1 MPDMITDLGLLDKL
15 KARVHL
21 ARRIDQ
27 AQHKTRKANHDRNW
41 MKETAEA
48 MELELGS
55 DFAKL
60 VLSLSKYWIVG
71 SSVLTDINHFA
82 PSSESDDDKPSGQQ
96 QKARDTTVGKLK
108 TELKHL
114 LSQPLV
120 ARGISVRYIT
130 SGSDPIVEDILAGEC
145 KFFLIYFFRLD

>member
-27 AQHKTRKANHDRNW
+27 AQHKIRKANHDRNW

-55 DFAKL
+55 DFAKS
-60 VLSLSKYWIVG
+60 VFSLSKCWVAG
-71 SSVLTDINHFA
+71 SSVLTDINFSRL
-82 PSSESDDDKPSGQQ
+82 PVNLTMTNPRGNSKKPETLQSGN
-96 QKARDTTVGKLK
+96 
-108 TELKHL
+108 
-114 LSQPLV
+114 
-120 ARGISVRYIT
+120 
-130 SGSDPIVEDILAGEC
+130 
-145 KFFLIYFFRLD
+145 